1 MGPGISCMIAEA
13 CEAAIAAILA
23 YLCGSLSTSRK
34 GMSDVSRC
42 ALDGVSCREELNQ
55 KNLGTER
62 S

>member
-42 ALDGVSCREELNQ
+42 ALDGVSCREEL
-55 KNLGTER
+55 K
-62 S
+62 